1 MLIKPV
7 DLDNSTRLFNPHPL
21 IIIRWQ
27 TFISKKKKRWQTLEE
42 NYHDA
47 DYFNPLKYFLSLII
61 YKILYYKIL
70 YKEITDKYKAQLFR
84 NVITFLH
91 LFYL

>member
-1 MLIKPV
+1 M
-7 DLDNSTRLFNPHPL
+7 
-21 IIIRWQ
+21 
-27 TFISKKKKRWQTLEE
+27 EE

-91 LFYL
+91 LFIVNCNSLHFLSLINIEDHLLI